1 MGQGLSR
8 ASACS
13 ASETMLQEVH
23 PISKETALVVDVLD
37 RSGHELPRQAL
48 DQTVDPLIFEGASPP
63 ELLGAEISE

>member
-1 MGQGLSR
+1 
-8 ASACS
+8 
-13 ASETMLQEVH
+13 MLQEVH